1 MKNLWSNPAAEA
13 RNEVRECDRRIKLL
27 QQEVEALE
35 HDLAGW
41 KKRRSYYAISLAC
54 IISVWIGL
62 LILDTYAESGQ
73 VLGVGSLA
81 LSFLVLFGFISVV
94 CGFLFES
101 VLQLKSEIE
110 TDLRAARKKLIKES
124 RRKTLL
130 EIRAERK

>member
-35 HDLAGW
+35 HDLIGW

-54 IISVWIGL
+54 IITVWGGL
-62 LILDTYAESGQ
+62 LILDTQLGSGQ
-73 VLGVGSLA
+73 VLGAKALA
-81 LSFLVLFGFISVV
+81 LSFLVFFGFVSVV

-110 TDLRAARKKLIKES
+110 TDLRTARKNLIKES

>member
-13 RNEVRECDRRIKLL
+13 RNEVRECDRRIEML
-27 QQEVEALE
+27 QQEVDALE
-35 HDLAGW
+35 HDLVGW

-54 IISVWIGL
+54 IISVWAGL
-62 LILDTYAESGQ
+62 LILDTSLESGQ
-73 VLGVGSLA
+73 VLGVKMLA
-81 LSFLVLFGFISVV
+81 LSSLVFFGLVSVV

-110 TDLRAARKKLIKES
+110 ADLRTARKKLLKET

>member
-13 RNEVRECDRRIKLL
+13 RDEVRECDRRIKLL

-41 KKRRSYYAISLAC
+41 KKRRTYYAISLAC

-110 TDLRAARKKLIKES
+110 TDLRTARKKLVKES

>member
-13 RNEVRECDRRIKLL
+13 RNEVRECDRRIKML

-35 HDLAGW
+35 HDLVGW
-41 KKRRSYYAISLAC
+41 KKRRMYYAISLAC

-62 LILDTYAESGQ
+62 LILDTYTESGQ
-73 VLGVGSLA
+73 VLGVEALA
-81 LSFLVLFGFISVV
+81 LSFLVLFGFVSVV

-110 TDLRAARKKLIKES
+110 TELRAARKKLIKET

>member
-13 RNEVRECDRRIKLL
+13 RNEVRECDRRIKML

-35 HDLAGW
+35 HDLVGW
-41 KKRRSYYAISLAC
+41 KKRRMYYAISLAC

-62 LILDTYAESGQ
+62 LILDTYTESGQ
-73 VLGVGSLA
+73 VLGAEALA
-81 LSFLVLFGFISVV
+81 LSFLVLFGFVSVV

>member
-13 RNEVRECDRRIKLL
+13 RNEVRECDRRIKML

-35 HDLAGW
+35 HDLVGW
-41 KKRRSYYAISLAC
+41 KKRRMYYAISLAC
-54 IISVWIGL
+54 IVSVWIGL
-62 LILDTYAESGQ
+62 LILDTYTESGQ
-73 VLGVGSLA
+73 VLGVEALA
-81 LSFLVLFGFISVV
+81 LSFLVLFGFVSVV

-110 TDLRAARKKLIKES
+110 TELRAARKKLIKET

>member
-35 HDLAGW
+35 HDLVGW

-54 IISVWIGL
+54 IISVWGGL
-62 LILDTYAESGQ
+62 LILDTSLESGQ
-73 VLGVGSLA
+73 VLGVKMLA
-81 LSFLVLFGFISVV
+81 LSFLVFFGFVSVV

-110 TDLRAARKKLIKES
+110 TDLRATRKKLLKET

>member
-13 RNEVRECDRRIKLL
+13 RNEVRECDRRIEML

-35 HDLAGW
+35 HDLVAW

-54 IISVWIGL
+54 IISVWVGL

-73 VLGVGSLA
+73 VLGVGPLA

-110 TDLRAARKKLIKES
+110 TDLRTARKKLIKES

>member
-13 RNEVRECDRRIKLL
+13 RNEVRECDRRIEML
-27 QQEVEALE
+27 QQEVDALE
-35 HDLAGW
+35 HDLVGW
-41 KKRRSYYAISLAC
+41 KKRRTYYAISLAC
-54 IISVWIGL
+54 IISVWAGL
-62 LILDTYAESGQ
+62 LILDTSLESGQ
-73 VLGVGSLA
+73 VLGVKMLA
-81 LSFLVLFGFISVV
+81 LSFLVFFGFVSVV

-110 TDLRAARKKLIKES
+110 TDLRATRKKLLKET

>member
-13 RNEVRECDRRIKLL
+13 RNEVRECDRRIKML

-35 HDLAGW
+35 HDLVDW
-41 KKRRSYYAISLAC
+41 KKRRMYYAISLAC
-54 IISVWIGL
+54 IITVWIGL
-62 LILDTYAESGQ
+62 LILDTYTESGQ
-73 VLGVGSLA
+73 VLGVEALA
-81 LSFLVLFGFISVV
+81 LSFLVLFGFVSVV

-110 TDLRAARKKLIKES
+110 TELRAARKKLIKET

>member
-13 RNEVRECDRRIKLL
+13 RNEVRECDRRIKML
-27 QQEVEALE
+27 QQEVEVLE
-35 HDLAGW
+35 HDLVCW
-41 KKRRSYYAISLAC
+41 KKRRMYYAISLAC

-62 LILDTYAESGQ
+62 LILDTYTESGQ
-73 VLGVGSLA
+73 VLGVEALA
-81 LSFLVLFGFISVV
+81 LSFLVLFGFVSVV

>member
-13 RNEVRECDRRIKLL
+13 RNEVRECDRRIKML

-35 HDLAGW
+35 HDLVGW
-41 KKRRSYYAISLAC
+41 KKRRMYYAISLAC

-62 LILDTYAESGQ
+62 LILDTYTESGQ
-73 VLGVGSLA
+73 VLGVEALA
-81 LSFLVLFGFISVV
+81 LSFLVLFGFVSVV

-110 TDLRAARKKLIKES
+110 TDLRAARKKLIKET

>member
-13 RNEVRECDRRIKLL
+13 RNEVRECDRRIKML

-35 HDLAGW
+35 HDLVGW
-41 KKRRSYYAISLAC
+41 KKRRMYYAISLAC

-62 LILDTYAESGQ
+62 LILDTYTESGQ
-73 VLGVGSLA
+73 VLGVEALA
-81 LSFLVLFGFISVV
+81 LSFFVFFGFVSVV

-110 TDLRAARKKLIKES
+110 TELRATRKKLIKET

>member
-35 HDLAGW
+35 HDLVAW

-54 IISVWIGL
+54 IITVWGGL
-62 LILDTYAESGQ
+62 LILDTQLGSGQ
-73 VLGVGSLA
+73 VLGAKALA
-81 LSFLVLFGFISVV
+81 LSFLVFFGFVSVV

-110 TDLRAARKKLIKES
+110 TDLRAARKNLLKET
-124 RRKTLL
+124 RLRTLL
-130 EIRAERK
+130 EIKAERK

>member
-13 RNEVRECDRRIKLL
+13 RNEVRECDRRIKML
-27 QQEVEALE
+27 QQEVESLE
-35 HDLAGW
+35 HDLVDW
-41 KKRRSYYAISLAC
+41 KKRRMYYAISLAC

-62 LILDTYAESGQ
+62 LILDTYTESGQ
-73 VLGVGSLA
+73 VLGVEALA
-81 LSFLVLFGFISVV
+81 LSFLVLFGFVSVV

-110 TDLRAARKKLIKES
+110 TELRAARKKLIKET